1 MAASKR
7 KSPKGKRGRQKASL
21 LLTGAAA
28 VGGLGL
34 QGIGV
39 LGGVIGRNPSIT
51 GGTAAFL
58 VIFSFVAANALW
70 YQPGVHPHPFLRTRD
85 SLFPSAL
92 IGRPP
97 VEEHTGE
104 VTTFKI
110 EREGEGEANSAE
122 TTNAVP
128 PAPLAGQPANQLV
141 MDIQAELVRRGLYN
155 GAPDGVI
162 GPRTSAAIL
171 FFEETVGMPQSG
183 DATPEVLAALRTDA
197 IGPSAIPTE
206 RPREDVSA
214 QALAEDPVAAAI
226 RSAEHQVKTAPTPK
240 VAPKPAPVSA
250 PTAQVPVRQV
260 PVQKISAPKNALE
273 PVPARQTSVAR
284 AAATPSTSPSS
295 TLNSVDL
302 VLKIQQ
308 GLANMAYT
316 NVGVDGV
323 VGEQTRVAIRHFQK
337 HYNLPENGE
346 PSEAVLKKLKDIGAL

>member
-1 MAASKR
+1 
-7 KSPKGKRGRQKASL
+7 
-21 LLTGAAA
+21 
-28 VGGLGL
+28 LGL

-141 MDIQAELVRRGLYN
+141 MDIQAELDRRGL
-155 GAPDGVI
+155 
-162 GPRTSAAIL
+162 
-171 FFEETVGMPQSG
+171 
-183 DATPEVLAALRTDA
+183 
-197 IGPSAIPTE
+197 
-206 RPREDVSA
+206 
-214 QALAEDPVAAAI
+214 
-226 RSAEHQVKTAPTPK
+226 
-240 VAPKPAPVSA
+240 
-250 PTAQVPVRQV
+250 
-260 PVQKISAPKNALE
+260 
-273 PVPARQTSVAR
+273 
-284 AAATPSTSPSS
+284 
-295 TLNSVDL
+295 
-302 VLKIQQ
+302 
-308 GLANMAYT
+308 
-316 NVGVDGV
+316 
-323 VGEQTRVAIRHFQK
+323 
-337 HYNLPENGE
+337 
-346 PSEAVLKKLKDIGAL
+346 